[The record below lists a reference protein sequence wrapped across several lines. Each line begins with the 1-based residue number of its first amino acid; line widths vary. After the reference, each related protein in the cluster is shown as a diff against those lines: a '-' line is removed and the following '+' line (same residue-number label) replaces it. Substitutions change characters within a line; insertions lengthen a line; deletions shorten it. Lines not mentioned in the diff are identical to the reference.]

1 MNDSLDSISTKVKL
15 RSVSDD
21 KEFDEAW
28 SDFVQELVWQLK
40 NSKKKRD
47 SNIIKSTVGLIHS
60 DAISK
65 EDLQNIGRGDYESF
79 KKDLSAKG
87 VPDAICDL
95 LLEKYVVV
103 ATAMEAIGKYAF
115 LKEVKWLIDEEM
127 PSLKKQEF
135 FLDFLIW

>member
-95 LLEKYVVV
+95 LFEKYVVV